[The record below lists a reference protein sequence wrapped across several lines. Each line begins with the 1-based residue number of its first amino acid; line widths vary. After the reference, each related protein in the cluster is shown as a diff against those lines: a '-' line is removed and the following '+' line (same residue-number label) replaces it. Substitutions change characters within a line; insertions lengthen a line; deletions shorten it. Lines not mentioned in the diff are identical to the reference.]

1 MIVEMSQFILYKCHS
16 IWNTHITWEFLKGLW
31 VCVCTSDEF
40 APTQG
45 CIRRNLCTSMVSM
58 DTVAVI
64 VFVSV
69 AGERLNTYLLTWA
82 TEWFGSMSL
91 WMCVCVCEWDNWVAR
106 EESM

>member
-1 MIVEMSQFILYKCHS
+1 MSQYLKHS
-16 IWNTHITWEFLKGLW
+16 HNMS

-91 WMCVCVCEWDNWVAR
+91 
-106 EESM
+106 

>member
-1 MIVEMSQFILYKCHS
+1 MSQYLKHS
-16 IWNTHITWEFLKGLW
+16 HNTRAPYGFVS
-31 VCVCTSDEF
+31 VCVCVFVF

-58 DTVAVI
+58 DTVVVI

-91 WMCVCVCEWDNWVAR
+91 
-106 EESM
+106 